1 MNLKRVGKNI
11 FLKKN
16 IKILI
21 VGSGNQAEN
30 YLKVFSKHKIKIHT
44 ICVTKRSKK
53 KAIKLQKKYKIK
65 NVGHDI
71 NKIIKEEKF
80 NFIFLLITW
89 DKIQNYIL
97 KIIRNVDCPV
107 FVEKPI
113 ALSYKK
119 LNKINK
125 ISNIL
130 NKKIYV
136 LYNRRF
142 FETVNILRKKV
153 KSLKQYKFSVSIP
166 EQNQR
171 IINKYGKNIQKK
183 IKYFISSHWL
193 DLIFY
198 ICGNMKI
205 LKIFVN
211 QSITSIVLK
220 NKKCIGTVN
229 FYFNAMDNI
238 KYNFFTSK
246 LNLELN
252 PLEKLYITSNI
263 RKDKNNYI
271 LNKKLIK
278 DISSQH
284 LKPGIENMIKSIF
297 FKKNYRKFLPIV
309 SDLKPTYK
317 ILEKLK
323 H

>member
-1 MNLKRVGKNI
+1 
-11 FLKKN
+11 
-16 IKILI
+16 
-21 VGSGNQAEN
+21 
-30 YLKVFSKHKIKIHT
+30 
-44 ICVTKRSKK
+44 
-53 KAIKLQKKYKIK
+53 
-65 NVGHDI
+65 
-71 NKIIKEEKF
+71 
-80 NFIFLLITW
+80 
-89 DKIQNYIL
+89 
-97 KIIRNVDCPV
+97 
-107 FVEKPI
+107 
-113 ALSYKK
+113 
-119 LNKINK
+119 
-125 ISNIL
+125 
-130 NKKIYV
+130 
-136 LYNRRF
+136 
-142 FETVNILRKKV
+142 
-153 KSLKQYKFSVSIP
+153 
-166 EQNQR
+166 
-171 IINKYGKNIQKK
+171 
-183 IKYFISSHWL
+183 
-193 DLIFY
+193 
-198 ICGNMKI
+198 MKI

-229 FYFNAMDNI
+229 FYFNAMDKI

-263 RKDKNNYI
+263 RKNKNNYV